1 MTVCSIIL
9 ADGITIRIGS
19 YVWSFGLNLVVYLL
33 IAAVI
38 GFAAETILG
47 WRAPLG
53 FIGAI
58 VAALIGIW
66 LMTQIIMI
74 SGIGDYYIPT
84 TPQVPLFR
92 ALVGAII
99 LVSLWH
105 FLVGSLFRRRTYL
118 AQ

>member
-1 MTVCSIIL
+1 MTVFSMIL
-9 ADGITIRIGS
+9 ADGITIKVGN
-19 YVWSFGLNLVVYLL
+19 YVWSFGLNLAVYLL
-33 IAAVI
+33 IAAII

-58 VAALIGIW
+58 VAALVGIW
-66 LMTQIIMI
+66 LMTQFIVI

-105 FLVGSLFRRRTYL
+105 FLVGSLFRRHAYV